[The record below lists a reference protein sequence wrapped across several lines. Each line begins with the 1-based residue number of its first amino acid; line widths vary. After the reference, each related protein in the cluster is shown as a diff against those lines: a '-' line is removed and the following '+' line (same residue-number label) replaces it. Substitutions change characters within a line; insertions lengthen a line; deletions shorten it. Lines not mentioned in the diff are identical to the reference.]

1 MKHEFLSHTTREEAL
16 DFAARMAAG
25 VLEAAIEDSGRA
37 SFLVSGGST
46 PIPLFDRLANT
57 ELAWER
63 VTVGLVDERW
73 VSPVDAGSNER
84 LVRHHLLTGK
94 AGAAGFVPMK
104 TDAPTASEAVA
115 DRSMAYKPHC
125 DPIDLILLGMG
136 NDGHTASWFPGSKG
150 LQNAMHAQAD
160 VAVAA
165 VDATG
170 CPVAGSM
177 PHRLTL
183 TGPAIVDSDAAILL
197 MFGAD
202 KRDVFE
208 AALKSDPA
216 EKPIRFAV
224 DGLGPRLTVIWA
236 P

>member
-1 MKHEFLSHTTREEAL
+1 MKHEFLSHTTREEAV

-46 PIPLFDRLANT
+46 PILLFDRLANT
-57 ELAWER
+57 ELAWDR

-104 TDAPTASEAVA
+104 TDAPTASKAVA
-115 DRSMAYKPHC
+115 DRAMAYKPHC

-150 LQNAMHAQAD
+150 LKNAMHAQAD

>member
-1 MKHEFLSHTTREEAL
+1 MKHEFLTHATREEAVE
-16 DFAARMAAG
+16 FAARMAAG
-25 VLEAAIEDSGRA
+25 VLEAAIEESGRA

-46 PIPLFDRLANT
+46 PVPLFDLLAT
-57 ELAWER
+57 KELAWGR

-84 LVRHHLLTGK
+84 LVRHHLLTGR

-104 TDAPTASEAVA
+104 TDAPTASNAVA
-115 DRSMAYKPHC
+115 DREMAYRPHC
-125 DPIDLILLGMG
+125 DPIDLIVLGMG

-150 LQNAMHAQAD
+150 LRDAMQAEED
-160 VAVAA
+160 RVVAA
-165 VDATG
+165 IDATG
-170 CPVAGSM
+170 CPVAGSL

-183 TGPAIVDSDAAILL
+183 TGSAIIDSDAAILL
-197 MFGAD
+197 LFGVE
-202 KRDVFE
+202 KREVFE

-216 EKPIRFAV
+216 ETPIRFAV